1 MVLKKLNMYHS
12 SGKGLNPV
20 QAELLLRTLWGE
32 KGFAWF
38 MIFLFVFVFHIVE
51 WTGDEPKKKKH
62 RTKKKKSAK
71 KRGQN
76 AVEGTGARST
86 DEKPQSERTE
96 MEGNESDGS
105 DEAYNDDMDD
115 E

>member
-1 MVLKKLNMYHS
+1 MVLQKLTMYDRIES
-12 SGKGLNPV
+12 RTSWILTEDALRRKGVCLIYDFFC
-20 QAELLLRTLWGE
+20 LR
-32 KGFAWF
+32 
-38 MIFLFVFVFHIVE
+38 LFFYIIE

-76 AVEGTGARST
+76 ALEGTGARST
-86 DEKPQSERTE
+86 DEKPKSERTE
-96 MEGNESDGS
+96 IEGNESDGS
-105 DEAYNDDMDD
+105 DEANDDMDD

>member
-1 MVLKKLNMYHS
+1 MVLKKLNMYYS
-12 SGKGLNPV
+12 SGRGLNPV
-20 QAELLLRTLWGE
+20 QAEFLLRTLWGE

-38 MIFLFVFVFHIVE
+38 MIFFICFIFCIVE

-86 DEKPQSERTE
+86 DEKTQSERTE

-105 DEAYNDDMDD
+105 DEAYNDDMED

>member
-1 MVLKKLNMYHS
+1 MVLKKLNMCDS

-20 QAELLLRTLWGE
+20 QAEFLLRTLSGE

-38 MIFLFVFVFHIVE
+38 MIFFLFVVIFYIVE

-86 DEKPQSERTE
+86 DERTE

-105 DEAYNDDMDD
+105 DEAYNDDMD
-115 E
+115 EE

>member
-1 MVLKKLNMYHS
+1 MVLKKLNMYYS
-12 SGKGLNPV
+12 SGRGLNPV
-20 QAELLLRTLWGE
+20 QAEFLLRTLWGE

-38 MIFLFVFVFHIVE
+38 MIFLFTFVFYIIE

-76 AVEGTGARST
+76 ALEGTGARST

-105 DEAYNDDMDD
+105 DDACNDDMDD

>member
-1 MVLKKLNMYHS
+1 MVFKKLNMYDS
-12 SGKGLNPV
+12 SGKGLYKLNSYWGRS
-20 QAELLLRTLWGE
+20 EEKRGLLDLW
-32 KGFAWF
+32 F
-38 MIFLFVFVFHIVE
+38 FLFTFVCYIVK

-86 DEKPQSERTE
+86 DEKPKSERTE

>member
-1 MVLKKLNMYHS
+1 MNSYWGRSEEK
-12 SGKGLNPV
+12 KGLLDV
-20 QAELLLRTLWGE
+20 
-32 KGFAWF
+32 WF
-38 MIFLFVFVFHIVE
+38 FWFTFVFIVE

-76 AVEGTGARST
+76 AVEGTGARSA
-86 DEKPQSERTE
+86 DEKPKSERTE

-105 DEAYNDDMDD
+105 DEANDDMDD